1 MRRFTTLLL
10 GLLSTACLLLIG
22 PMTAV
27 AQASPSKEL
36 VYTVAEQEP
45 EFPGGKAAL
54 SRYLAQNIRFPSSL
68 TRKNYNTGPVAARF
82 IVDKDGTVR
91 DVRVTTKPLDKKMQ
105 KGMQE
110 FMATIIAAVEKMPRW
125 RPGQVGGES
134 VAVFYTLPIE
144 VNMQ

>member
-1 MRRFTTLLL
+1 MNNLKIILISLISAASTLVVAP
-10 GLLSTACLLLIG
+10 SSV
-22 PMTAV
+22 V
-27 AQASPSKEL
+27 AQSRNEL
-36 VYTVAEQEP
+36 VYTVVEREP

-54 SRYLAQNIRFPSSL
+54 GQYLAQNIRVPNAL
-68 TRKNYNTGPVAARF
+68 VRKNYNTGPVAAKF

-91 DVRVTTKPLDKKMQ
+91 DVRVTTKPLDKDVQ

-110 FMATIIAAVEKMPRW
+110 FMTTIIAAIEKMPRW
-125 RPGQVGGES
+125 RPGEVSGKP